1 MQDLSVPEVHFHLE
15 FLDGVVYDLLV
26 LFVVSGQVILTQYVV
41 SFSEG
46 SLFEKGFSSQLL
58 LQLLGVKLGEGVSWL
73 LSLSALAS
81 QTSTNTSLVKGQFQF
96 SILNFF
102 EFIVS
107 FLLPNFDIL
116 LSFFC
121 LLNLHK

>member
-1 MQDLSVPEVHFHLE
+1 M
-15 FLDGVVYDLLV
+15 
-26 LFVVSGQVILTQYVV
+26 ILTQYVV